1 MLWNVVTFLLSFGM
15 LCLDLLD
22 WVHLVGAH
30 AEDVDVLLTHLL
42 FKYQYFTVK

>member
-15 LCLDLLD
+15 LYLDLLD
-22 WVHLVGAH
+22 W
-30 AEDVDVLLTHLL
+30 VLLTHLL